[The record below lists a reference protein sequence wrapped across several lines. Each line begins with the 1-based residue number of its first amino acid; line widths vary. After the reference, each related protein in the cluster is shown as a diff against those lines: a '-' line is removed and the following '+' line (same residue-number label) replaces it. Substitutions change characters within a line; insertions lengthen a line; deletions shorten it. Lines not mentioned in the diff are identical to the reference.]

1 MKPFSKC
8 KRPGQQ
14 VLGAKKGWLTN
25 SRNYEDMHLAPSKY
39 KSHEGAQKVGVDQY
53 MLMQNSEGEMIE
65 KLSLANGKY
74 QLGNVTE

>member
-39 KSHEGAQKVGVDQY
+39 KSHEGAQKVNGSGSIY
-53 MLMQNSEGEMIE
+53 ANA
-65 KLSLANGKY
+65 KLRRGDD
-74 QLGNVTE
+74 

>member
-1 MKPFSKC
+1 MKG
-8 KRPGQQ
+8 R
-14 VLGAKKGWLTN
+14 KKWT
-25 SRNYEDMHLAPSKY
+25 
-39 KSHEGAQKVGVDQY
+39 GVDQY